1 MFNFASRT
9 AQLNRIITFDLLGI
23 PQDYLFRRAAWGP
36 GGGGKMRVLA
46 CTPQQVHSR
55 PCPCFSDRG
64 AMCVLA
70 LNAKQSAT
78 HVRQPPLETACP
90 CAAGV

>member
-36 GGGGKMRVLA
+36 GGGGEDARARLHPTA
-46 CTPQQVHSR
+46 GPQQ
-55 PCPCFSDRG
+55 
-64 AMCVLA
+64 A
-70 LNAKQSAT
+70 L
-78 HVRQPPLETACP
+78 PLLQ
-90 CAAGV
+90 